1 MSFRTKRVFI
11 ATPFYMLFEVFLLKY
26 FFLLFGGVKD
36 VYLFIAT
43 LLLGGLQCI
52 PMIFEEK
59 KSTAAGRFCTEIFGI
74 WQWAMLMIL
83 IDLIVIYAIK
93 QFIGISLFAVCILL
107 AVVPILGVYSY
118 FHAHKLVVKEH
129 TLKFDNLKEE
139 VNIVHLSDIHF
150 GAVRHKK
157 IINHVADKLNELSD
171 RCDIAIVSGDLADGS
186 CVVKEDNFQAFKKV
200 NMPIVFTP

>member
-11 ATPFYMLFEVFLLKY
+11 ATPFYMLFEFFLLKY

-186 CVVKEDNFQAFKKV
+186 CVVKEDDFSG
-200 NMPIVFTP
+200 I

>member
-11 ATPFYMLFEVFLLKY
+11 ATPFYMLFEFFLLKY

-74 WQWAMLMIL
+74 WQWA
-83 IDLIVIYAIK
+83 IVDDFNRFNCYLCNKTVYWHFTFCSMYFTCCCAN
-93 QFIGISLFAVCILL
+93 FGSLQLF
-107 AVVPILGVYSY
+107 
-118 FHAHKLVVKEH
+118 
-129 TLKFDNLKEE
+129 
-139 VNIVHLSDIHF
+139 
-150 GAVRHKK
+150 
-157 IINHVADKLNELSD
+157 
-171 RCDIAIVSGDLADGS
+171 S
-186 CVVKEDNFQAFKKV
+186 CS
-200 NMPIVFTP
+200 

>member
-1 MSFRTKRVFI
+1 
-11 ATPFYMLFEVFLLKY
+11 MLFEFFLLKY

-52 PMIFEEK
+52 PMIFGEK

-93 QFIGISLFAVCILL
+93 QFIDISLFAVIFML
-107 AVVPILGVYSY
+107 
-118 FHAHKLVVKEH
+118 
-129 TLKFDNLKEE
+129 
-139 VNIVHLSDIHF
+139 
-150 GAVRHKK
+150 
-157 IINHVADKLNELSD
+157 IN
-171 RCDIAIVSGDLADGS
+171 
-186 CVVKEDNFQAFKKV
+186 
-200 NMPIVFTP
+200 

>member
-11 ATPFYMLFEVFLLKY
+11 ATPFYMLFEFFLLKY

-83 IDLIVIYAIK
+83 IDLIVI
-93 QFIGISLFAVCILL
+93 S
-107 AVVPILGVYSY
+107 S
-118 FHAHKLVVKEH
+118 
-129 TLKFDNLKEE
+129 
-139 VNIVHLSDIHF
+139 
-150 GAVRHKK
+150 
-157 IINHVADKLNELSD
+157 
-171 RCDIAIVSGDLADGS
+171 
-186 CVVKEDNFQAFKKV
+186 
-200 NMPIVFTP
+200 

>member
-11 ATPFYMLFEVFLLKY
+11 ATPFYMLFEFFLLKY

-74 WQWAMLMIL
+74 WQWARLMIL

-93 QFIGISLFAVCILL
+93 TVYWHFTFCSMYFTCCCANFGSLQLF
-107 AVVPILGVYSY
+107 
-118 FHAHKLVVKEH
+118 
-129 TLKFDNLKEE
+129 
-139 VNIVHLSDIHF
+139 
-150 GAVRHKK
+150 
-157 IINHVADKLNELSD
+157 
-171 RCDIAIVSGDLADGS
+171 S
-186 CVVKEDNFQAFKKV
+186 CS
-200 NMPIVFTP
+200 